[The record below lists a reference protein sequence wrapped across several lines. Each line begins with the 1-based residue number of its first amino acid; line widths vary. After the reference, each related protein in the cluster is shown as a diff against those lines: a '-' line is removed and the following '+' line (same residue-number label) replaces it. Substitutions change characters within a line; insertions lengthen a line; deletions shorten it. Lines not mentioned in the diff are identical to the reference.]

1 MNTWQPHPKTVTGP
15 ASVVYIDRNDNIA
28 ELVLYSGE
36 DHTLVPGTILAAR
49 QLTPKPAPAPVKQKP
64 LLTRYWNWRTGKFWP
79 AQAVKPPNPAIP
91 NYFRIELHGDPENP
105 QLEYHLHSVS
115 II

>member
-1 MNTWQPHPKTVTGP
+1 MQKWQPHPLTVTGP

-28 ELVLYSGE
+28 ELVLLAGE

-49 QLTPKPAPAPVKQKP
+49 QLKMKPAPEPAKPKP
-64 LLTRYWNWRTGKFWP
+64 LAVRYWNWRTGKFWP
-79 AQAVKPPNPAIP
+79 VAAPKPPNPAIP
-91 NYFRIELHGDPENP
+91 NYFRIELTGDPANP
-105 QLEYHLHSVS
+105 KLEYHIHSLS